1 MAIDLSDQSIL
12 IVDDEQFSRSIVAR
26 LLEKM
31 GKPQITEAGNGS
43 EALDLLDNDG
53 DKISL
58 VIADFNMPVMHGLDL
73 LKAIRAGEG
82 GIGIDRGTPFAM
94 LTGHSDTFLVQMA
107 LALDVNAFLIKPV
120 SKKGL
125 EQRLDKMLRHGTTGQ
140 WLKPA
145 TDYEAI
151 DVKSALDNISIAP
164 PGQDAPVSRGAIVNT
179 ADQPLF
185 RAEKPSL
192 ARGALKGRP
201 CSIKDI
207 PAKAWLTRDV
217 HTSNGQLVIAAGED
231 LTPRVITILDDLY
244 DLGRLGETVWV
255 AT

>member
-1 MAIDLSDQSIL
+1 MALDLSDQSIL

-58 VIADFNMPVMHGLDL
+58 VIADFNMPVMHGLEF

-82 GIGIDRGTPFAM
+82 GIDRDTPFAM
-94 LTGHSDTFLVQMA
+94 LTGHSEKHLIGMA

-151 DVKSALDNISIAP
+151 DVKSALDNISISP
-164 PGQDAPVSRGAIVNT
+164 E
-179 ADQPLF
+179 L
-185 RAEKPSL
+185 
-192 ARGALKGRP
+192 
-201 CSIKDI
+201 
-207 PAKAWLTRDV
+207 
-217 HTSNGQLVIAAGED
+217 
-231 LTPRVITILDDLY
+231 
-244 DLGRLGETVWV
+244 
-255 AT
+255 